1 MIEAQSSIS
10 PSPKPETKTF
20 TVVNYAR
27 QLETLHGI
35 FFTSQRGHLRVV
47 EMMWYHV
54 QKVTQKLSFASSD
67 HSSLCP
73 QPPLQERLQGLIEG
87 AMRKLHDFVGEEERK
102 KKTEPR
108 GTVNGG
114 RPSSR

>member
-1 MIEAQSSIS
+1 MEAFI
-10 PSPKPETKTF
+10 
-20 TVVNYAR
+20 
-27 QLETLHGI
+27 
-35 FFTSQRGHLRVV
+35 
-47 EMMWYHV
+47 
-54 QKVTQKLSFASSD
+54 ASSD

-73 QPPLQERLQGLIEG
+73 QPPLQERLQALIEG
-87 AMRKLHDFVGEEERK
+87 AMRRLHDFVGEEERT